1 MTIKEFIID
10 REMVV
15 YEGRLNSLLELGAPD
30 IMIESQRKAVAAL
43 QSGDFKIGGDPYL
56 LDYEFSEW
64 KVYKGRGGKMY
75 VQFDEK
81 INYFPTAKYGRYIKE
96 AK

>member
-15 YEGRLNSLLELGAPD
+15 YEGRLENLIELGAPD
-30 IMIESQRKAVAAL
+30 IMIESQRKMVDAL
-43 QSGDFKIGGDPYL
+43 KRGDFKVGGDSYW

-64 KVYKGRGGKMY
+64 KTYKGRGGKMY
-75 VQFDEK
+75 VQFDGK
-81 INYFPTAKYGRYIKE
+81 VNYFPTAKYGRYIKE
-96 AK
+96 VK